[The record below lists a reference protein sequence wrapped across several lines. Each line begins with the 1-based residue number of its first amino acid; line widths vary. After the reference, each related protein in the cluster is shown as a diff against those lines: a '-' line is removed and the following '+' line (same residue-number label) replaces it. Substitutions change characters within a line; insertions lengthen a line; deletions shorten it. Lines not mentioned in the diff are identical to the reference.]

1 VAALKPCPAWLA
13 LAVLI
18 AVGSAAA
25 QDNVSEENASNERS
39 AQVEQLRAQIANA
52 VHLQANDLVDELVFG
67 WTQTP
72 PFDATT
78 SVILADVVAPLG
90 YGSGFEAMIENH
102 LAELLLNNPG
112 SNVQLAHC
120 PSCSALLVHSD
131 TDSTIISRGMD
142 SPRALTKIRG
152 DTGAQYALF
161 LDFEAEGSA
170 LVLRAR
176 VTRLSET
183 LPIVAARTLT
193 TKTSAPA
200 LLRSPTRLISSAQAR
215 QEYVS
220 ILEERSPLSIPVK
233 VALSAFAPPED
244 QAIRIPV
251 PVPWVQI
258 GAEYALTQAR
268 AWKGSLVVGATW
280 IPQLQAGAMV
290 QARIMRLISGT
301 STSLTHPNLY
311 AFVGIGMGLL
321 TGDTAQILNP
331 PPTTAPDPPI
341 FGPSATWLGL
351 QGGLDV
357 RVTRRVGVAVYLE
370 IMPTLYANE
379 SVGDYL
385 DAVLPG
391 IGLGVAQVNSIG
403 GEAIFAF

>member
-1 VAALKPCPAWLA
+1 MVALKPCPALLA
-13 LAVLI
+13 LALLAWAPG
-18 AVGSAAA
+18 AVA
-25 QDNVSEENASNERS
+25 QDKVSNDNASNERMT
-39 AQVEQLRAQIANA
+39 QVEQLRAQIANS
-52 VHLQANDLVDELVFG
+52 VHLQANDLLDELVFA

-102 LAELLLNNPG
+102 LAELLINNPG

-120 PSCSALLVHSD
+120 PSCSSLMVHSD
-131 TDSTIISRGMD
+131 KGSTIISRGMD
-142 SPRALTKIRG
+142 QPRALAKIRG
-152 DTGAQYALF
+152 DTGAQFALF

-176 VTRLSET
+176 ITRMSET
-183 LPIVAARTLT
+183 LPIVAARTLS

-200 LLRSPTRLISSAQAR
+200 LLRTPTRLVSSAQAR
-215 QEYVS
+215 QEYLS

-301 STSLTHPNLY
+301 STSLTHPNVY
-311 AFVGIGMGLL
+311 AFLGIGMGLL
-321 TGDTAQILNP
+321 TGDTAQVLNP
-331 PPTTAPDPPI
+331 PPTPPPDDEI

-351 QGGLDV
+351 QGGLEV
-357 RVTRRVGVAVYLE
+357 KVSRRVGVAVFLE
-370 IMPTLYANE
+370 VVPTLYANE

-391 IGLGVAQVNSIG
+391 VGLGVAQVNSIG
-403 GEAIFAF
+403 GEAIFTF